1 MAAFAEHAE
10 AKQQAATVIA
20 AAAEAPAATLPDLP
34 PHLVKCLAGQKSGP
48 GKQNS
53 KTKAKGKN
61 NGKGDGQVV
70 QDKAH
75 KATPS
80 ADEMVLAR
88 LQAAET
94 SQKCGQALIAWY
106 RGVSQA
112 HKAKT
117 KT

>member
-10 AKQQAATVIA
+10 AKEKAATVIA
-20 AAAEAPAATLPDLP
+20 AATEAPAAALPDLP

-48 GKQNS
+48 GKQQAKNKAKS
-53 KTKAKGKN
+53 GAKGKTDN
-61 NGKGDGQVV
+61 NPVRE
-70 QDKAH
+70 H

-106 RGVSQA
+106 RGVLQA
-112 HKAKT
+112 T
-117 KT
+117 RRR